1 MTLVGL
7 TALKRFFRSP
17 ATIVG
22 ELCFITLLSIGGASL
37 PQADTASAADL
48 ARLRQHGPMVT
59 TLVDALGLDRIFHSP
74 AFLLALALAAIS
86 LAIVVLEQLRRLRA
100 AWGQVPTEAHFR
112 TAPFQM
118 EFLRPPT
125 MGSTTSYTRIRTS
138 GRLGLAGSP
147 LFHTGLLLVVV
158 AGTLR
163 ALFGVS
169 AAVDLLE
176 QETLP
181 PTPAAWAAQ
190 WPGPLAR
197 PFHLD
202 APLTLEAVRLAWYE
216 SGLIQ
221 DLAVQFRLHDAGS
234 QTIGINQEFPT
245 AGGRLYV
252 NSDVGPAA
260 LLEWTDGAGTLHR
273 DALLLR
279 QEAPGTFAARTEGAL
294 RFHARAHLSATEPRP
309 ESLELRV
316 AEGPALLF
324 VGRLSPGSAL
334 TLTGGRRVH
343 LAAMP
348 FWARLHG
355 TRDPGLW
362 LVYTG
367 FALGLLGAS
376 LTYSLTRVDELVQVS
391 PEEGQERVRIALRP
405 HRFAPLYQERFA
417 RLVRD
422 HGGQP

>member
-7 TALKRFFRSP
+7 TAVKRFFRSP

-22 ELCFITLLSIGGASL
+22 ELCFITLLSIAGASL

-48 ARLRQHGPMVT
+48 ARLRQHGPVVT
-59 TLVDALGLDRIFHSP
+59 ALVDGLGLDRIFHSP

-86 LAIVVLEQLRRLRA
+86 LAIVVQEQLRRLRA
-100 AWGQVPTEAHFR
+100 AWTQTPSEAHFR
-112 TAPFQM
+112 TAPFQR

-125 MGSTTSYTRIRTS
+125 GESSAPFTRIRRT

-147 LFHTGLLLVVV
+147 LFHTGLLLVVI

-181 PTPAAWAAQ
+181 PTASAWGAQ

-202 APLTLEAVRLAWYE
+202 APLTLEAVRLTWYE
-216 SGLIQ
+216 SGQ
-221 DLAVQFRLHDAGS
+221 VQSLAVQFNLPDAGS
-234 QTIGINQEFPT
+234 QALSINQEFPT
-245 AGGRLYV
+245 SGGRLYV
-252 NSDVGPAA
+252 NSEVGPAA
-260 LLEWTDGAGTLHR
+260 LLEWTDGAGTVHR

-279 QEAPGTFAARTEGAL
+279 QEAPGTFAARTGGPL
-294 RFHARAHLSATEPRP
+294 SFHARAHLSAAEPRP
-309 ESLELRV
+309 GSLELRV
-316 AEGPALLF
+316 TEGPALLF
-324 VGRLSPGSAL
+324 VGRLSPGGAL
-334 TLTGGRRVH
+334 TLPSGSRVH
-343 LAAMP
+343 LAALP

-362 LVYTG
+362 LVFAG
-367 FALGLLGAS
+367 FALGLLGAT
-376 LTYSLTRVDELVQVS
+376 LTYSVIQVDELVQVS
-391 PEEGQERVRIALRP
+391 LEEGQERVRLALRP
-405 HRFAPLYQERFA
+405 HRFAPLYHERFA